1 MTDERSVEQL
11 LEDADTPDTDYR
23 GRLAAVIGETRADGV
38 TVTVDLYG
46 KPIGLHFDRGAL
58 SLRASELSALILRLA
73 GEATAVALDAGESV
87 VDDITDAFAL
97 PDWRSRS

>member
-11 LEDADTPDTDYR
+11 LEDADTPDTDYH
-23 GRLAAVIGETRADGV
+23 GRLAAVTGEARSGGV

-46 KPIGLHFDRGAL
+46 KPIGLHFDRDAL
-58 SLRASELSALILRLA
+58 SLRASELSALIIRLA
-73 GEATAVALDAGESV
+73 REASAVALDAGESV

-97 PDWRSRS
+97 TAWRSRS